1 MNSKRSRNPR
11 GEGARLRGEL
21 VSAASTLLET
31 ISGEEALSLRAVAR
45 QAGVA
50 PQSVYLHFA
59 DRREL
64 MTAVYAVRF
73 GELSTEL
80 AAAAA
85 TADPDNP
92 RARLA
97 AICHA
102 YCGYGLRHP
111 GRYRVLFGT
120 AGAPG
125 WEPQAMPGMATWN
138 LFRTAV
144 RDCLDPAV
152 DEASTAQTA
161 VCIWVGLHGLLTL
174 RRDRPSFPWP
184 DLNTLTDTLLT
195 AHLHA
200 HGPSK
205 TSNTTNTSDSLPS
218 TRPGPTAAVA
228 RNSPQE

>member
-1 MNSKRSRNPR
+1 METRRSRNRR
-11 GEGARLRGEL
+11 GEGGRLRGEL
-21 VSAASTLLET
+21 VNAASTLLET

-73 GELSTEL
+73 GELSAEL
-80 AAAAA
+80 ATAAAAA
-85 TADPDNP
+85 GADSP

-102 YCGYGLRHP
+102 YCHYGLRHP

-120 AGAPG
+120 AGTPG
-125 WEPQAMPGMATWN
+125 WEPQAMPGLATWD

-144 RDCLDPAV
+144 HACLDPAT
-152 DEASTAQTA
+152 DDASADQTA
-161 VCIWVGLHGLLTL
+161 VCIWAALHGLLTL

-184 DLNTLTDTLLT
+184 DLNALIDAVLA
-195 AHLHA
+195 AHLHPSARRKHKTA
-200 HGPSK
+200 HHDA
-205 TSNTTNTSDSLPS
+205 N
-218 TRPGPTAAVA
+218 A
-228 RNSPQE
+228 

>member
-1 MNSKRSRNPR
+1 MNPRRSRNPR
-11 GEGARLRGEL
+11 GEGGRLRGEL
-21 VSAASTLLET
+21 VSATSTLLET

-64 MTAVYAVRF
+64 MTAVYVARF
-73 GELSTEL
+73 GELSAEL

-85 TADPDNP
+85 AAGTGSP

-102 YCGYGLRHP
+102 YCAYGVRHP
-111 GRYRVLFGT
+111 RRYRVLFGT
-120 AGAPG
+120 AGASG
-125 WEPQAMPGMATWN
+125 WEPQAMPGMATWD

-152 DEASTAQTA
+152 DDASVARTA
-161 VCIWVGLHGLLTL
+161 VCIWAALHGLLTL

-195 AHLHA
+195 AHLPA
-200 HGPSK
+200 
-205 TSNTTNTSDSLPS
+205 
-218 TRPGPTAAVA
+218 PGPQSAPDAQPGHDA
-228 RNSPQE
+228 CQP

>member
-1 MNSKRSRNPR
+1 MNSRRSRNPR
-11 GEGARLRGEL
+11 GEGGRLRGEL
-21 VSAASTLLET
+21 VSAASALLET

-59 DRREL
+59 DRREI
-64 MTAVYAVRF
+64 MTAVYAARF
-73 GELSTEL
+73 GELSAEL
-80 AAAAA
+80 SAAAAE
-85 TADPDNP
+85 TRSP

-102 YCGYGLRHP
+102 YCDYGLHHP

-125 WEPQAMPGMATWN
+125 WEPQAMPGMATWD

-144 RDCLDPAV
+144 RDCLDPAI
-152 DEASTAQTA
+152 DDASAARTA
-161 VCIWVGLHGLLTL
+161 VCIWAGLHGLLTL

-184 DLNTLTDTLLT
+184 DLYTLTDTVLA
-195 AHLHA
+195 AHLPPG
-200 HGPSK
+200 GPQPARMP
-205 TSNTTNTSDSLPS
+205 NTTKASDP
-218 TRPGPTAAVA
+218 
-228 RNSPQE
+228 

>member
-1 MNSKRSRNPR
+1 MDSRRTRNRR
-11 GEGARLRGEL
+11 GQGARLRGEL

-31 ISGEEALSLRAVAR
+31 ISGEDALSLRAVAR

-73 GELSTEL
+73 GELSAEL
-80 AAAAA
+80 SSAAGAAG
-85 TADPDNP
+85 TDTPG
-92 RARLA
+92 ARLA

-102 YCGYGLRHP
+102 YCDYGLRHP

-120 AGAPG
+120 AGTPG
-125 WEPQAMPGMATWN
+125 WEPQAMPGMATWD
-138 LFRTAV
+138 LFRAAV
-144 RDCLDPAV
+144 RDCPDPAA
-152 DEASTAQTA
+152 DDASADQTA
-161 VCIWVGLHGLLTL
+161 VCIWAALHGLLTL

-184 DLNTLTDTLLT
+184 DLTTLVDTVLA

-200 HGPSK
+200 
-205 TSNTTNTSDSLPS
+205 
-218 TRPGPTAAVA
+218 PGPRQA
-228 RNSPQE
+228 RDAERNGDA

>member
-1 MNSKRSRNPR
+1 MDSRRTRNRR
-11 GEGARLRGEL
+11 GEGGRLRGEL
-21 VSAASTLLET
+21 VSAASKLLET
-31 ISGEEALSLRAVAR
+31 ISGEDALSLRAVAR

-73 GELSTEL
+73 GELSAEL
-80 AAAAA
+80 TSAAA
-85 TADPDNP
+85 TAGADTPS
-92 RARLA
+92 ARLA

-102 YCGYGLRHP
+102 YCDYGLRHP

-120 AGAPG
+120 AGTPG
-125 WEPQAMPGMATWN
+125 WEPQAMPGLATWD

-144 RDCLDPAV
+144 HVCLDPAT
-152 DEASTAQTA
+152 DDASADQTA
-161 VCIWVGLHGLLTL
+161 VCIWAALHGLLTL

-184 DLNTLTDTLLT
+184 DLNTLIDTALA

-200 HGPSK
+200 PDPRQAPDREHDIDG
-205 TSNTTNTSDSLPS
+205 
-218 TRPGPTAAVA
+218 
-228 RNSPQE
+228 

>member
-1 MNSKRSRNPR
+1 MDSRRNRNRR
-11 GEGARLRGEL
+11 GEGGRLRGEL

-31 ISGEEALSLRAVAR
+31 ISGEDALSLRAVAR

-59 DRREL
+59 NRREL

-73 GELSTEL
+73 GELSAEL
-80 AAAAA
+80 SSAAAAA
-85 TADPDNP
+85 GADTPG
-92 RARLA
+92 ARLA

-102 YCGYGLRHP
+102 YCDYGLRHP

-120 AGAPG
+120 AGTPG
-125 WEPQAMPGMATWN
+125 WEPKAMPGMATWD

-144 RDCLDPAV
+144 RDCLDPAADDASA
-152 DEASTAQTA
+152 DETAA
-161 VCIWVGLHGLLTL
+161 CIWAALHGLITL

-184 DLNTLTDTLLT
+184 DLNTLIDTVLA

-200 HGPSK
+200 
-205 TSNTTNTSDSLPS
+205 
-218 TRPGPTAAVA
+218 PGLWQAPDAERSGGV
-228 RNSPQE
+228 

>member
-1 MNSKRSRNPR
+1 MDSKRSRNRR

-31 ISGEEALSLRAVAR
+31 ISGEDALSLRAVAR

-59 DRREL
+59 GRREL

-73 GELSTEL
+73 GELSAGL
-80 AAAAA
+80 ASAAAAA
-85 TADPDNP
+85 GDDSP

-102 YCGYGLRHP
+102 YCDYGLRYP

-120 AGAPG
+120 AGTPG
-125 WEPQAMPGMATWN
+125 WEPQAMPGMATWD
-138 LFRTAV
+138 LFRAAV
-144 RDCLDPAV
+144 RDCLDPATE
-152 DEASTAQTA
+152 DAAANQTA
-161 VCIWVGLHGLLTL
+161 ICIWAALHGLLTL

-184 DLNTLTDTLLT
+184 GLNTLIDTVLA

-200 HGPSK
+200 PAPPQAPDAGHGP
-205 TSNTTNTSDSLPS
+205 
-218 TRPGPTAAVA
+218 GA
-228 RNSPQE
+228 

>member
-1 MNSKRSRNPR
+1 MDSRRSRNRR
-11 GEGARLRGEL
+11 GEGGRLRSEL

-31 ISGEEALSLRAVAR
+31 ISGEDALSLRAVAR

-73 GELSTEL
+73 GELSAEL
-80 AAAAA
+80 ASAAAAA
-85 TADPDNP
+85 GADRPC
-92 RARLA
+92 ARLA

-102 YCGYGLRHP
+102 YCDYALRHP
-111 GRYRVLFGT
+111 GRYRVLFST

-125 WEPQAMPGMATWN
+125 WEPQAMPGMATWD

-144 RDCLDPAV
+144 RDCLGPAA
-152 DEASTAQTA
+152 DDASADQAA
-161 VCIWVGLHGLLTL
+161 VCIWAALHGLLTL

-184 DLNTLTDTLLT
+184 DLTTLIDTVLA
-195 AHLHA
+195 AHLHPRA
-200 HGPSK
+200 RRHHQTP
-205 TSNTTNTSDSLPS
+205 NTTQTPDP
-218 TRPGPTAAVA
+218 P
-228 RNSPQE
+228 

>member
-1 MNSKRSRNPR
+1 MDPKRRRNRR
-11 GEGARLRGEL
+11 GEGGRLRGEL

-31 ISGEEALSLRAVAR
+31 ISGEDALSLRAVAR
-45 QAGVA
+45 QVGVA

-64 MTAVYAVRF
+64 MTVVYVVRF
-73 GELSTEL
+73 GELSAEL
-80 AAAAA
+80 ATAAAG
-85 TADPDNP
+85 ADSP

-102 YCGYGLRHP
+102 YCGYALRHP

-125 WEPQAMPGMATWN
+125 WEPQAMPGMATWD
-138 LFRTAV
+138 LFRAAV
-144 RDCLDPAV
+144 RDCLDPAA
-152 DEASTAQTA
+152 DDASAARTA
-161 VCIWVGLHGLLTL
+161 VCIWAGLHGLLTL

-184 DLNTLTDTLLT
+184 DLKTLTDTVLT

-200 HGPSK
+200 
-205 TSNTTNTSDSLPS
+205 
-218 TRPGPTAAVA
+218 PGPQQAPHAKHHQDA
-228 RNSPQE
+228 

>member
-1 MNSKRSRNPR
+1 MDSKRSRNRR
-11 GEGARLRGEL
+11 GEGGRLRGEL
-21 VSAASTLLET
+21 VAAASTLLET

-59 DRREL
+59 DRRAL

-73 GELSTEL
+73 GELSAEL
-80 AAAAA
+80 SSAASAAEA
-85 TADPDNP
+85 GGPI
-92 RARLA
+92 ARLA

-102 YCGYGLRHP
+102 YCDYGLRHP

-125 WEPQAMPGMATWN
+125 WEPQGMPGMATWA
-138 LFRTAV
+138 LFRAAV
-144 RDCLDPAV
+144 RACLNPAA
-152 DEASTAQTA
+152 DDASADQTA
-161 VCIWVGLHGLLTL
+161 ICIWAALHGLLTL

-184 DLNTLTDTLLT
+184 GLDTLIDAVLA

-200 HGPSK
+200 SGP
-205 TSNTTNTSDSLPS
+205 
-218 TRPGPTAAVA
+218 PGDTK
-228 RNSPQE
+228 S

>member
-1 MNSKRSRNPR
+1 MNPKRSRNPR
-11 GEGARLRGEL
+11 GEGSRLRGEL

-59 DRREL
+59 DRRAL
-64 MTAVYAVRF
+64 MTAVYAIRF

-80 AAAAA
+80 TAAAAA
-85 TADPDNP
+85 AAPDSP

-102 YCGYGLRHP
+102 YCDYGLRHP

-125 WEPQAMPGMATWN
+125 WEPQAMPGMATWD

-144 RDCLDPAV
+144 RDCLDPAI
-152 DEASTAQTA
+152 DDTSAAQTA
-161 VCIWVGLHGLLTL
+161 VCIWAALHGLLTL

-184 DLNTLTDTLLT
+184 DLTTLTDTVLT
-195 AHLHA
+195 AHIHA
-200 HGPSK
+200 
-205 TSNTTNTSDSLPS
+205 
-218 TRPGPTAAVA
+218 PGPQPAPDAKPGQDT
-228 RNSPQE
+228 